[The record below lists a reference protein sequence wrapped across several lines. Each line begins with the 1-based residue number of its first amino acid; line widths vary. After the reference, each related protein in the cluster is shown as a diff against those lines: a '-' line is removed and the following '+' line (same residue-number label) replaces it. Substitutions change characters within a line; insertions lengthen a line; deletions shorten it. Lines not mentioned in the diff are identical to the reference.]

1 MAYRMTPR
9 RLRQIRNAQ
18 MISARKRKGRGR
30 KLSKGHKRVIA
41 VAAAGAVVAG
51 GVYGTSAWMNASQR
65 KAKIKAMKSHREQA
79 RLNVNR
85 RRLARSPDMSRS
97 RGGYRDAWSNELIN
111 GHDDGTMALAAPSRV
126 VRAVGGVKVNT
137 SVRHPLARQIMQE
150 IHKTSVPGRPASS
163 RYKVIFGS

>member
-18 MISARKRKGRGR
+18 MISARRRKGKGGR
-30 KLSKGHKRVIA
+30 KLSKGHKRAIA

-51 GVYGTSAWMNASQR
+51 GVYGTSAWMNANQR
-65 KAKIKAMKSHREQA
+65 KARVKAMKDHRKQA

-85 RRLARSPDMSRS
+85 RRLARSPDMSKGRHT
-97 RGGYRDAWSNELIN
+97 YKDALDQVQIMQV
-111 GHDDGTMALAAPSRV
+111 DGTDSYAAPSRV
-126 VRAVGGVKVNT
+126 VHAVGGVKVNT
-137 SVRHPLARQIMQE
+137 SVRHPFARQIMQE
-150 IHKTSVPGRPASS
+150 INKTSVPGRPASS